1 MMVGVHQEHEGVH
14 PGPVPARHHAGRAQ
28 AAHQPAP
35 PHRRLSGRC
44 RLIIRILRR
53 AGIWPQ
59 FVNKRHYND
68 EIFSYYYCTRIVSIS
83 L

>member
-1 MMVGVHQEHEGVH
+1 MVGVHQEHEGVH

-44 RLIIRILRR
+44 RLIIHILRR

-59 FVNKRHYND
+59 
-68 EIFSYYYCTRIVSIS
+68 
-83 L
+83 